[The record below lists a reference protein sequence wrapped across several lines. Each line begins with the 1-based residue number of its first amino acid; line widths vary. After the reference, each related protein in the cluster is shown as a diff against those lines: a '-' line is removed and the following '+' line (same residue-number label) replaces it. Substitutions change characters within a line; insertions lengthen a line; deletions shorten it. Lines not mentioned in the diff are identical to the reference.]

1 MKFDRSKEIEQY
13 IKSLDECEAFDR
25 VKVVSIE
32 RFDKFD
38 RYTVCVYRNQKILRF
53 FHLIVK
59 NGKIVNDANF
69 EMQILAI
76 SFTTSL
82 LEELSSNYSDRPIA
96 FNQCLKSLNQLS
108 RAPKEIT
115 TSITG
120 SRR

>member
-1 MKFDRSKEIEQY
+1 MKFELVKEIEHY
-13 IKSLDECEAFDR
+13 IKSLDECQMFEEVR
-25 VKVVSIE
+25 VVSVE
-32 RFDKFD
+32 KFNRFD

-69 EMQILAI
+69 EMQIRAI

-82 LEELSSNYSDRPIA
+82 LEELSSNYNDRPID
-96 FNQCLKSLNQLS
+96 FNQGLKVLNRLS

-120 SRR
+120 TRR